1 MTRVLAGSLQT
12 PVVAPVSIG
21 VCSYTAGASVG
32 GPRLPPHPVV
42 VPGVLV
48 AVRVHAG
55 HDKNVVFVQD
65 VAVSSRVLR
74 QLLHDVGGCGWADP
88 LSCVNTTWER
98 RMSNNNNNLH
108 YEQTTDRLS
117 RLLSSAR
124 CLDQS

>member
-1 MTRVLAGSLQT
+1 MLAVSDTELKLLILTMTRVLACSLQT

-55 HDKNVVFVQD
+55 HYENVVFED
-65 VAVSSRVLR
+65 MD
-74 QLLHDVGGCGWADP
+74 QLHV
-88 LSCVNTTWER
+88 EF
-98 RMSNNNNNLH
+98 
-108 YEQTTDRLS
+108 
-117 RLLSSAR
+117 
-124 CLDQS
+124 